1 METLFSLVVYLLYG
15 FFGLLLLL
23 FILAIVFGKRIKKLW
38 EYEAEF
44 RDAGGREF
52 GEFDFEKSR
61 IVKDESEYSFKAE
74 FKMRHE
80 SLEAGQ
86 RVQVFLDD
94 LLVMEGTADRTGR
107 ILLGKDAIVN
117 EVEEPRKGQTCR
129 VLYGG
134 LERFTAP
141 VKPD

>member
-61 IVKDESEYSFKAE
+61 IVKDESEYSFKAK

-80 SLEAGQ
+80 SLAPTGQ
-86 RVQVFLDD
+86 AVFYSAK
-94 LLVMEGTADRTGR
+94 MRS
-107 ILLGKDAIVN
+107 
-117 EVEEPRKGQTCR
+117 
-129 VLYGG
+129 
-134 LERFTAP
+134 
-141 VKPD
+141 